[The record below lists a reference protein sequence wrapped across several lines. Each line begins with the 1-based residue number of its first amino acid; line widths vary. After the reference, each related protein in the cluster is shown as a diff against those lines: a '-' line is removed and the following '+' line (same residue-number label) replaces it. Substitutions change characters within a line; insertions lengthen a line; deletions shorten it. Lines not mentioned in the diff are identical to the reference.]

1 MSSVRGT
8 EGLIRIGTRGSR
20 LARWQAGWVAEQL
33 RALHPGLTAELVEI
47 KTEGDRDRN
56 SPLAVIG
63 GVGVFTKEI
72 QRAVLEHSIDLAV
85 HSLKDLPTQQTDGLV
100 LAAVPAREDV
110 ADALVAPRYQTLT
123 ALPVAARI
131 GTSSPRR
138 RAQLLFFRPDLEIV
152 SVRGNVETRL
162 DNAIRGGLDGV
173 VLACAGLHRLGLEH
187 HITQRLGPP
196 DFLPAVGQGALG
208 LECRRDDTV
217 VQNLV
222 RPLNDQSTYRAVFAE
237 RAALAAL
244 QGGCTLPMAAWA
256 RDVADGEADR
266 TGLNL
271 ALDAMLLDT
280 DGRER
285 IMVSLQGS
293 QRDPEGI
300 GKQVAE
306 ALFETGAA
314 RLLAQISS
322 RAEHSFKNA

>member
-1 MSSVRGT
+1 MSRVRGT
-8 EGLIRIGTRGSR
+8 DRLIRIGTRSSR
-20 LARWQAGWVAEQL
+20 LARWQANWVAEQF
-33 RALHPGLTAELVEI
+33 RALHPGLTVELVEI

-72 QRAVLEHSIDLAV
+72 QRAVLENIVDLAV
-85 HSLKDLPTQQTDGLV
+85 HSLKDLPTQQTDGLL

-110 ADALVAPRYQTLT
+110 ADALIAPHYQTLT
-123 ALPVAARI
+123 ALPTAARI

-152 SVRGNVETRL
+152 SLRGNVETRIDSVLEGRL
-162 DNAIRGGLDGV
+162 DAVI
-173 VLACAGLHRLGLEH
+173 LASAGLHRLGLEH

-208 LECRRDDTV
+208 LECRRDDAV
-217 VQNLV
+217 LEALLK
-222 RPLNDQSTYRAVFAE
+222 PLNHQSSYCAALAE
-237 RAALAAL
+237 RAVLAEL

-256 RDVADGEADR
+256 RDLPDCEVAS
-266 TGLNL
+266 TSLNL
-271 ALDAMLLDT
+271 ALDAVLFDT

-293 QRDPEGI
+293 HHDPEGF
-300 GKQVAE
+300 GRHVAK
-306 ALFETGAA
+306 ALFEKGAV
-314 RLLAQISS
+314 RVLAQIDSQ
-322 RAEHSFKNA
+322 AEHSLKNA